1 MVHIESRK
9 SKRTNSE
16 YEIFVSLESQKGDL
30 HVPKLVDSLKRQLSY
45 IKIGG
50 DNGNNGSRNGS
61 VSSSKSG
68 NGFNNQ
74 PIEEDKNN
82 DQNDDV
88 FEDDNNGCLLDTSNS
103 SIVNDSGVMVRRSK
117 KIFINLIIVK

>member
-16 YEIFVSLESQKGDL
+16 YEIFVSLEAQKGDL

-50 DNGNNGSRNGS
+50 DNGSGSRHGS
-61 VSSSKSG
+61 VSSSKSA
-68 NGFNNQ
+68 NSFNNQ
-74 PIEEDKNN
+74 PHEEDKNN
-82 DQNDDV
+82 QNDEV
-88 FEDDNNGCLLDTSNS
+88 FEEDDDDKECLLDTSNS
-103 SIVNDSGVMVRRSK
+103 SIVNENGVLVRRS
-117 KIFINLIIVK
+117 N